1 MALNDVSLT
10 VYPGEI
16 RGLIGEN
23 GSGKSTVTSI
33 VAGMQECDSGAMT
46 FQGQSWKPLSMI
58 DALHKGIGMI
68 VQESG
73 TIPGITVA
81 ENIFLAESE
90 KYKNKFG
97 LINRKKMNA
106 DATRVMKNI
115 GVNDVT
121 GEMLMQK
128 LDFQTRKLVEIAK
141 VVMKEPQILVIDE
154 TSTALSHDGREILYD
169 IMNEKMFS
177 QENDTERTI
186 NKKDNKAKNE
196 VLTYV
201 RDYRV
206 MTNLKYRLITNILI
220 PLLAIFTSMLISC
233 SKTVWAW
240 IGVIVIVYD
249 FYMMCEVVQDY
260 FCFGCMCK
268 KNAFGMHFL
277 KTGFNGVRYF
287 QNAVLVDILVRPIR
301 IGITI
306 LIASIPFIKFGVNIW
321 SIFDIIMISSIVSV
335 GSLNIFRYMDLGM
348 YIYLLALIVIFPAIA
363 GSIAVLIYGAKIW
376 FIAPVLAVV
385 LVGVIAATYYHM
397 MVRIRRSY
405 VDV

>member
-1 MALNDVSLT
+1 
-10 VYPGEI
+10 
-16 RGLIGEN
+16 
-23 GSGKSTVTSI
+23 
-33 VAGMQECDSGAMT
+33 
-46 FQGQSWKPLSMI
+46 
-58 DALHKGIGMI
+58 
-68 VQESG
+68 
-73 TIPGITVA
+73 
-81 ENIFLAESE
+81 
-90 KYKNKFG
+90 
-97 LINRKKMNA
+97 
-106 DATRVMKNI
+106 MKNMS
-115 GVNDVT
+115 G
-121 GEMLMQK
+121 
-128 LDFQTRKLVEIAK
+128 
-141 VVMKEPQILVIDE
+141 
-154 TSTALSHDGREILYD
+154 S
-169 IMNEKMFS
+169 MNEKNVS
-177 QENDTERTI
+177 Q
-186 NKKDNKAKNE
+186 KHVA
-196 VLTYV
+196 LTYI

-220 PLLAIFTSMLISC
+220 PVLAILASMLIAC

-287 QNAVLVDILVRPIR
+287 ENAVLVDILVRPLR
-301 IGITI
+301 IGITV
-306 LIASIPFIKFGVNIW
+306 LFAAMPYIKLGVNIW

-363 GSIAVLIYGAKIW
+363 GSIAVLIYGGGMW

>member
-1 MALNDVSLT
+1 
-10 VYPGEI
+10 
-16 RGLIGEN
+16 
-23 GSGKSTVTSI
+23 
-33 VAGMQECDSGAMT
+33 
-46 FQGQSWKPLSMI
+46 
-58 DALHKGIGMI
+58 
-68 VQESG
+68 
-73 TIPGITVA
+73 
-81 ENIFLAESE
+81 
-90 KYKNKFG
+90 
-97 LINRKKMNA
+97 
-106 DATRVMKNI
+106 MKNMS
-115 GVNDVT
+115 G
-121 GEMLMQK
+121 
-128 LDFQTRKLVEIAK
+128 
-141 VVMKEPQILVIDE
+141 
-154 TSTALSHDGREILYD
+154 S
-169 IMNEKMFS
+169 MNEKNVS
-177 QENDTERTI
+177 Q
-186 NKKDNKAKNE
+186 KHVA
-196 VLTYV
+196 LTYI

-220 PLLAIFTSMLISC
+220 PVLAILASMLIAC

-260 FCFGCMCK
+260 FCFGWMCK

-287 QNAVLVDILVRPIR
+287 ENAVLVDILVRPIR
-301 IGITI
+301 IGITV

-321 SIFDIIMISSIVSV
+321 SVFDIIMVSSIVSV

-363 GSIAVLIYGAKIW
+363 GSIAVLIYGGRMW

>member
-1 MALNDVSLT
+1 M
-10 VYPGEI
+10 
-16 RGLIGEN
+16 EN
-23 GSGKSTVTSI
+23 KSGS
-33 VAGMQECDSGAMT
+33 
-46 FQGQSWKPLSMI
+46 
-58 DALHKGIGMI
+58 
-68 VQESG
+68 
-73 TIPGITVA
+73 
-81 ENIFLAESE
+81 
-90 KYKNKFG
+90 
-97 LINRKKMNA
+97 
-106 DATRVMKNI
+106 
-115 GVNDVT
+115 
-121 GEMLMQK
+121 
-128 LDFQTRKLVEIAK
+128 
-141 VVMKEPQILVIDE
+141 
-154 TSTALSHDGREILYD
+154 
-169 IMNEKMFS
+169 MNEKNVS
-177 QENDTERTI
+177 Q
-186 NKKDNKAKNE
+186 KHVA
-196 VLTYV
+196 LTYI

-220 PLLAIFTSMLISC
+220 PVLAILASMLIAC

-287 QNAVLVDILVRPIR
+287 ENAVLVDILVRPIR
-301 IGITI
+301 IGITV
-306 LIASIPFIKFGVNIW
+306 LIASMPFINLGVNIW

-335 GSLNIFRYMDLGM
+335 GSLNIFRYMDMGM

-363 GSIAVLIYGAKIW
+363 GSIAVLIYGGRMW

>member
-1 MALNDVSLT
+1 M
-10 VYPGEI
+10 
-16 RGLIGEN
+16 EN
-23 GSGKSTVTSI
+23 KSGS
-33 VAGMQECDSGAMT
+33 
-46 FQGQSWKPLSMI
+46 
-58 DALHKGIGMI
+58 
-68 VQESG
+68 
-73 TIPGITVA
+73 
-81 ENIFLAESE
+81 
-90 KYKNKFG
+90 
-97 LINRKKMNA
+97 
-106 DATRVMKNI
+106 
-115 GVNDVT
+115 
-121 GEMLMQK
+121 
-128 LDFQTRKLVEIAK
+128 
-141 VVMKEPQILVIDE
+141 
-154 TSTALSHDGREILYD
+154 
-169 IMNEKMFS
+169 MNEKWFHRNMILKE
-177 QENDTERTI
+177 QLI
-186 NKKDNKAKNE
+186 KKITKQRNE
-196 VLTYV
+196 VLTYI

-206 MTNLKYRLITNILI
+206 MTNRKYRLITNILI
-220 PLLAIFTSMLISC
+220 PFLAIFTSMLIAC
-233 SKTVWAW
+233 SKTIWAW

-277 KTGFNGVRYF
+277 KAGFNGVRYF
-287 QNAVLVDILVRPIR
+287 ENAVLVDILIRPLR

-335 GSLNIFRYMDLGM
+335 GSLNIFRYMDMGM

-363 GSIAVLIYGAKIW
+363 GSIAVLIYGGRMW

>member
-1 MALNDVSLT
+1 M
-10 VYPGEI
+10 
-16 RGLIGEN
+16 EN
-23 GSGKSTVTSI
+23 KSGS
-33 VAGMQECDSGAMT
+33 
-46 FQGQSWKPLSMI
+46 
-58 DALHKGIGMI
+58 
-68 VQESG
+68 
-73 TIPGITVA
+73 
-81 ENIFLAESE
+81 
-90 KYKNKFG
+90 
-97 LINRKKMNA
+97 
-106 DATRVMKNI
+106 
-115 GVNDVT
+115 
-121 GEMLMQK
+121 
-128 LDFQTRKLVEIAK
+128 
-141 VVMKEPQILVIDE
+141 
-154 TSTALSHDGREILYD
+154 
-169 IMNEKMFS
+169 MNEKKVS
-177 QENDTERTI
+177 Q
-186 NKKDNKAKNE
+186 KHV
-196 VLTYV
+196 VLTYI

-206 MTNLKYRLITNILI
+206 MTNFKYRLITNILI
-220 PLLAIFTSMLISC
+220 PLLAILTSMLIAC
-233 SKTVWAW
+233 SKEVWVW
-240 IGVIVIVYD
+240 IGVVVIIYD
-249 FYMMCEVVQDY
+249 FYMICEVVQDY

-287 QNAVLVDILVRPIR
+287 ENAVLVDILIRPLR

-306 LIASIPFIKFGVNIW
+306 LIASMPFIKFGVNIW

>member
-1 MALNDVSLT
+1 
-10 VYPGEI
+10 
-16 RGLIGEN
+16 
-23 GSGKSTVTSI
+23 
-33 VAGMQECDSGAMT
+33 
-46 FQGQSWKPLSMI
+46 
-58 DALHKGIGMI
+58 
-68 VQESG
+68 
-73 TIPGITVA
+73 
-81 ENIFLAESE
+81 
-90 KYKNKFG
+90 
-97 LINRKKMNA
+97 
-106 DATRVMKNI
+106 MKNMS
-115 GVNDVT
+115 G
-121 GEMLMQK
+121 
-128 LDFQTRKLVEIAK
+128 
-141 VVMKEPQILVIDE
+141 
-154 TSTALSHDGREILYD
+154 S
-169 IMNEKMFS
+169 MNEKNVS
-177 QENDTERTI
+177 Q
-186 NKKDNKAKNE
+186 KHVA
-196 VLTYV
+196 LTYI

-220 PLLAIFTSMLISC
+220 PVLAILASMLIAC

-287 QNAVLVDILVRPIR
+287 ENAVLVDILVRPIR
-301 IGITI
+301 IGITV
-306 LIASIPFIKFGVNIW
+306 LIASMPFINLGVNIW

-335 GSLNIFRYMDLGM
+335 GSLNIFRYMDMGM

-363 GSIAVLIYGAKIW
+363 GSIAVLIYGGRMW

>member
-1 MALNDVSLT
+1 M
-10 VYPGEI
+10 
-16 RGLIGEN
+16 EN
-23 GSGKSTVTSI
+23 KSGS
-33 VAGMQECDSGAMT
+33 
-46 FQGQSWKPLSMI
+46 
-58 DALHKGIGMI
+58 
-68 VQESG
+68 
-73 TIPGITVA
+73 
-81 ENIFLAESE
+81 
-90 KYKNKFG
+90 
-97 LINRKKMNA
+97 
-106 DATRVMKNI
+106 
-115 GVNDVT
+115 
-121 GEMLMQK
+121 
-128 LDFQTRKLVEIAK
+128 
-141 VVMKEPQILVIDE
+141 
-154 TSTALSHDGREILYD
+154 
-169 IMNEKMFS
+169 MNEKNVS
-177 QENDTERTI
+177 Q
-186 NKKDNKAKNE
+186 KHVA
-196 VLTYV
+196 LTYI

-220 PLLAIFTSMLISC
+220 PFLAIFTSILISC

-287 QNAVLVDILVRPIR
+287 ENAVLVDILVRPIR
-301 IGITI
+301 IGITV
-306 LIASIPFIKFGVNIW
+306 LIASMPFINLGVNIW

-335 GSLNIFRYMDLGM
+335 GSLNIFRYMDMGM
-348 YIYLLALIVIFPAIA
+348 YIYLLALIVILPAIA
-363 GSIAVLIYGAKIW
+363 GSIAVLIYGGRMW

>member
-1 MALNDVSLT
+1 M
-10 VYPGEI
+10 
-16 RGLIGEN
+16 EN
-23 GSGKSTVTSI
+23 MSGS
-33 VAGMQECDSGAMT
+33 
-46 FQGQSWKPLSMI
+46 
-58 DALHKGIGMI
+58 
-68 VQESG
+68 
-73 TIPGITVA
+73 
-81 ENIFLAESE
+81 
-90 KYKNKFG
+90 
-97 LINRKKMNA
+97 
-106 DATRVMKNI
+106 
-115 GVNDVT
+115 
-121 GEMLMQK
+121 
-128 LDFQTRKLVEIAK
+128 
-141 VVMKEPQILVIDE
+141 
-154 TSTALSHDGREILYD
+154 
-169 IMNEKMFS
+169 MNEKNVS
-177 QENDTERTI
+177 Q
-186 NKKDNKAKNE
+186 KYVA
-196 VLTYV
+196 LTYV

-220 PLLAIFTSMLISC
+220 PLLAILASMLIAC

-287 QNAVLVDILVRPIR
+287 ENAVLVDILIRPLR

-335 GSLNIFRYMDLGM
+335 GSLNIFRYMDMGI
-348 YIYLLALIVIFPAIA
+348 YIYLLALIVILPAIA
-363 GSIAVLIYGAKIW
+363 GSIAVLLYGGRMW

-397 MVRIRRSY
+397 MMRIRRSY